1 MLLQFVHWLLLRL
14 YDYLGGVKIPL
25 TEEQIITKIKA
36 KLTTM
41 GAAGRPA
48 TVRPR
53 PVVLDPKEVAF
64 NAAVKKCLANKTDYR
79 DIVIAVVKKRK
90 W

>member
-1 MLLQFVHWLLLRL
+1 MRL
-14 YDYLGGVKIPL
+14 YDYLGGVKIPH

-41 GAAGRPA
+41 GAVGRPA
-48 TVRPR
+48 APRPR
-53 PVVLDPKEVAF
+53 PVVLNPKEVDF
-64 NAAVKKCLANKTDYR
+64 NRAVKKCLANKTDYR
-79 DIVIAVVKKRK
+79 DVVVDFVKKNK